1 MNPKT
6 ILIAVPILIVL
17 GGGYY
22 YLSRN
27 SNQPAYQPPPPPPA
41 TGIPTPTPTPPARL
55 PDGQAAGATHTIVMN
70 ANGFSP
76 SNLTVKVGDTVVFDN
91 RDTRSRWPASGVHP
105 THLLCPGFDA
115 LGPLAPGETYSHTF
129 TLAKDCP
136 MHDHLM
142 PTLKGTITVTE

>member
-1 MNPKT
+1 MNQKLVLT
-6 ILIAVPILIVL
+6 FIVLLIVL

-22 YLSRN
+22 YLSRS
-27 SNQPAYQPPPPPPA
+27 SNQPAYQPPSPPPA
-41 TGIPTPTPTPPARL
+41 AEAPTPTPP
-55 PDGQAAGATHTIVMN
+55 PAGASQTTHTIAMT
-70 ANGFSP
+70 AGGFQP
-76 SNLTVKVGDTVVFDN
+76 ANLTIKAGDTVVFEN

-129 TLAKDCP
+129 TAAMECP

-142 PTLKGTITVTE
+142 PTLKGKITVTE